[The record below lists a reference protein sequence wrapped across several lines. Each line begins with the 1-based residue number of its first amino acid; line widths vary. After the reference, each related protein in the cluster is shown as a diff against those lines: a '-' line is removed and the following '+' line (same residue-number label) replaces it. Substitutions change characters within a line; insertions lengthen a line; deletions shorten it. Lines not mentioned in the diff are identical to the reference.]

1 MVSVDQIISPSLGL
15 KTQMSRKLTKDWY
28 KYATVYVNQASQLGL
43 IYLRCIADTKETI
56 GGKIAFEEYAESL
69 GILTK
74 A

>member
-1 MVSVDQIISPSLGL
+1 
-15 KTQMSRKLTKDWY
+15 
-28 KYATVYVNQASQLGL
+28 VYVNQASQLGL